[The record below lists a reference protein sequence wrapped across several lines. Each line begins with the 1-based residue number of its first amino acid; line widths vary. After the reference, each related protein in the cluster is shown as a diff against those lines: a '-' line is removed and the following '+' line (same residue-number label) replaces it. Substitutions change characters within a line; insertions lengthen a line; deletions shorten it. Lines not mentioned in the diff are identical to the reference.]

1 MPHFSEMKSDKNL
14 SLSEGDILIPPLN
27 MATFMSP
34 QDRKTIDDSKVQN
47 K

>member
-1 MPHFSEMKSDKNL
+1 MKSDKNL

-27 MATFMSP
+27 MATSMSP
-34 QDRKTIDDSKVQN
+34 EDSKTINNSKST